1 MMSVCILD
9 HSVYEFDTR
18 VRRKAEALVA
28 AGYTVDVLALRQ
40 PGAPK
45 TFVLNGVTVHTLS
58 LDKKRA
64 SLPRYVFEYA
74 AFFLWAFV
82 KTPWLMRQRKYAI
95 VDVNTLPDF
104 LIFAPAI
111 ARWMGARLILDMH
124 EITPEFYQSKY
135 RIASTSWLIGL
146 MKVIERVS
154 MAFADEVITIT
165 EPIQDLL
172 VSRGLA
178 RSKSTVV
185 MNSADE
191 ARFTLDGR
199 PPVHEAADASP
210 FAFIYHGTLTEI
222 YGLDI
227 AIEAFN
233 RAQGQMPG
241 AELWILG
248 FGPEEDRLKALV
260 TERGLTAKVRILG
273 AVLASEVPGWL
284 RRSAAGI
291 LPMRRDVFLDFAFPN
306 KLSEYI
312 ITGKP
317 VIVSRLKT
325 IRRYFSEEALAFF
338 EPHNTA
344 DLAKQMVRL
353 YRNHRLRE
361 RLAARA
367 RREYTPISWDVM
379 KARYLRLVDSVID
392 PLRHNAPNAPASE
405 AVRQWTTEQL

>member
-1 MMSVCILD
+1 MKSVCILD

-40 PGAPK
+40 PGAAK
-45 TFVLNGVTVHTLS
+45 TFLLNDVTVHTLP
-58 LDKKRA
+58 LDKKRS

-111 ARWMGARLILDMH
+111 AKWMGARLVLDMH

-135 RIASTSWLIGL
+135 GIANNAWLVVLMTFLERI
-146 MKVIERVS
+146 S
-154 MAFADEVITIT
+154 MAFADQVITIT

-172 VSRGLA
+172 VSRGLNRA
-178 RSKSTVV
+178 KSTVI

-191 ARFTLDGR
+191 SRFR
-199 PPVHEAADASP
+199 PDALLADSPADAEA
-210 FAFIYHGTLTEI
+210 FAFIYHGTLTGI

-227 AIEAFN
+227 AIDAFSL
-233 RAQGQMPG
+233 AHEKMPG

-248 FGPEEDRLKALV
+248 FGPEEDRLRALV
-260 TERGLTAKVRILG
+260 QEQGLASKVRITG
-273 AVLASEVPGWL
+273 AVPAKEVPGWL
-284 RRSAAGI
+284 RRAGAGI

-306 KLSEYI
+306 KLSEFI
-312 ITGKP
+312 ITDKP

-325 IRRYFSEEALAFF
+325 IRRYFSEESVAYF
-338 EPHNTA
+338 EPHDAA
-344 DLAKQMVRL
+344 DLARQMVRL
-353 YRNHRLRE
+353 YRNRPLRE
-361 RLAARA
+361 QLAARA
-367 RREYTPISWDVM
+367 RQEYAPISWDVM
-379 KARYLRLVDSVID
+379 KERYLRLVETIVN
-392 PLRHNAPNAPASE
+392 PLRLNPAPES
-405 AVRQWTTEQL
+405 VRQWTTERL